1 MKVFTDRQSE
11 TQRDKELE
19 TMIKN
24 ANSYSSMDQRIESI
38 QVSKSD
44 RQIAKEHMRDADSV
58 ADLVCRAA
66 ESLRSVGQLLN
77 GIFANRVR

>member
-11 TQRDKELE
+11 TGQGAQ

-58 ADLVCRAA
+58 ADLISRAA
-66 ESLRSVGQLLN
+66 KKLRSAEGLLSRL
-77 GIFANRVR
+77 FVHRTQ

>member
-1 MKVFTDRQSE
+1 
-11 TQRDKELE
+11 
-19 TMIKN
+19 MIKN

-44 RQIAKEHMRDADSV
+44 RRIAKKHMRDADSV
-58 ADLVCRAA
+58 AGLICRAA
-66 ESLRSVGQLLN
+66 QSLRSVGELFN